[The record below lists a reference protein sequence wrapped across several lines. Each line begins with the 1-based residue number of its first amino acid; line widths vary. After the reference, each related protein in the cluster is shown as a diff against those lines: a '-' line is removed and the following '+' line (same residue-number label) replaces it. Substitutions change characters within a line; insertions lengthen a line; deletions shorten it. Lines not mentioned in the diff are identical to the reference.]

1 MYDVLSI
8 IILETI
14 FELNFQ
20 RIFVYFLTII
30 TFVRIL

>member
-14 FELNFQ
+14 FELNFH
-20 RIFVYFLTII
+20 RIFVYFLMII